1 MLPPPP
7 PIDVPRSSRDR
18 VHINH
23 WSRSR
28 LGQIREFARAN
39 EVIEM
44 RRRDFSIGLLL
55 VDAVMHPLLAQ
66 EPAKQRRI
74 AIVAA
79 TGRARE
85 TSARPDQAFGARF
98 SRSWAAWVM
107 SRGVI

>member
-18 VHINH
+18 VQINH

-79 TGRARE
+79 TGKPEKHQRGRIKLLAHVFR
-85 TSARPDQAFGARF
+85 GA
-98 SRSWAAWVM
+98 
-107 SRGVI
+107 GPPG